1 MNYNTQQKLIHA
13 LRILIGALFIFSAV
27 AKLYPIEAFEKQ
39 LVDLGFASWKTAP
52 FFSRAIIGFEAFLG
66 IAFFQKNYLRSF
78 IIPATTGLLIVF
90 CVHLSYVIYTTGG
103 NAGNCGCF
111 GQLLP
116 MTPIEALLKN
126 IATLGLLGYLYTLT
140 KKYETKKWTLPVA
153 LIGVTYLTLFLTFPV
168 KSYVTDFNEEGIVT
182 IDSTLIQ
189 TEQTIADSATTT
201 VVGNIDTVKKEKT
214 NTEIKNQHHANSAK
228 TDSSKKKVVEVK
240 NTSPAYTPKTSIYAS
255 FKNFSDGVTANVDKG
270 TSIVALLSLE
280 CEHCMETARK
290 IGELS
295 KEQKI
300 PPVYFLF
307 FGSPGELDHFFEVA
321 KYRFPY
327 KIIEPQVFFP
337 LLGDNPSP
345 PRVSVLKEGNI
356 VADYNFE
363 SFSKEKLKKAIE

>member
-1 MNYNTQQKLIHA
+1 MNYNTKQKLILS
-13 LRILIGALFIFSAV
+13 LRLLIGVLFIFSAI

-39 LVDLGFASWKTAP
+39 LVDLGFASWTTAP
-52 FFSRAIIGFEAFLG
+52 FFSRTIIGFEAFLG
-66 IAFFQKNYLRSF
+66 IAFFQKNYLRSI

-103 NAGNCGCF
+103 NSGNCGCF

-140 KKYETKKWTLPVA
+140 KKYETKKLILPLA
-153 LIGVTYLTLFLTFPV
+153 LAGLTYLTLFFTFPV
-168 KSYVTDFNEEGIVT
+168 KSYVTDFNEESLVS
-182 IDSTLIQ
+182 IDSTLIE
-189 TEQTIADSATTT
+189 TEQAITDSTVNIVTTT
-201 VVGNIDTVKKEKT
+201 TDTVKKEGN
-214 NTEIKNQHHANSAK
+214 NTGIKKEKITTAK
-228 TDSSKKKVVEVK
+228 VDTSKKEQVEVK
-240 NTSPAYTPKTSIYAS
+240 NTTVVYPPKTSIYAS
-255 FKNFSDGVTANVDKG
+255 FKNYSDGVTANVDKG

-307 FGSPGELDHFFEVA
+307 FGSPGQLDHFFEEA
-321 KYRFPY
+321 KYKFPY
-327 KIIEPQVFFP
+327 KIIEPQIFFP

>member
-1 MNYNTQQKLIHA
+1 MAMNHNTKQKLILS
-13 LRILIGALFIFSAV
+13 LRLLIGALFIFSAV

-39 LVDLGFASWKTAP
+39 LVDLGFASWASAP
-52 FFSRAIIGFEAFLG
+52 FLSRAIIGFEAFLG
-66 IAFFQKNYLRSF
+66 IAFFQKNYLRS
-78 IIPATTGLLIVF
+78 IILPATAALLVAF
-90 CVHLSYVIYTTGG
+90 CAHLSYVIYTTGG
-103 NAGNCGCF
+103 NSGNCGCF

-116 MTPIEALLKN
+116 MTPIEALAKN
-126 IATLGLLGYLYTLT
+126 ILTLGLLGYLYSLT
-140 KKYETKKWTLPVA
+140 KTYETKKSILPLA
-153 LIGVTYLTLFLTFPV
+153 LLGGTYLALFLAFPV
-168 KSYVTDFNEEGIVT
+168 KSYVTDFIPAV
-182 IDSTLIQ
+182 DSTLIQ
-189 TEQTIADSATTT
+189 TEQMLQQDLTIDTMRTN
-201 VVGNIDTVKKEKT
+201 VDTVKKEIGTNPVKIEKT
-214 NTEIKNQHHANSAK
+214 TTAKSDTSKKNQ
-228 TDSSKKKVVEVK
+228 VVAK
-240 NTSPAYTPKTSIYAS
+240 NTVVYTPKTSIYAS
-255 FKNFSDGVTANVDKG
+255 FKNYSDGIVANVDKG

-307 FGSPGELDHFFEVA
+307 FGSPGELDHFFDVA

-345 PRVSVLKEGNI
+345 PRISVLKEGNI